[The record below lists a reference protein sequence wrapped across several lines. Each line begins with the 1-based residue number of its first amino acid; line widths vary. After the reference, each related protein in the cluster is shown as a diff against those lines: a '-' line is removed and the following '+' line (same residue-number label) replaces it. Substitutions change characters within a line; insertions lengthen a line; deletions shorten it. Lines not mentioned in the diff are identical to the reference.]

1 MSDKIV
7 EQWWHDNMSSLTAQL
22 SNGVLNEMK
31 RRIETSN
38 IRKEKLSLD
47 ENSERMTAFFKA
59 EINRYQKRKDNQ
71 KKRQAELE
79 KLDLFKRI
87 IKQLASC
94 VDSPTSLSRSISLS
108 NATNEQLFV
117 AKLALRQSWRA
128 RQRQFAGY

>member
-38 IRKEKLSLD
+38 IRKQKLSLD
-47 ENSERMTAFFKA
+47 ENSERMTAFFQA
-59 EINRYQKRKDNQ
+59 EIKRYQKRKDNQ

-87 IKQLASC
+87 IKQLVNC
-94 VDSPTSLSRSISLS
+94 NLSLARKCKTANIPIEKVRICDQKVS
-108 NATNEQLFV
+108 
-117 AKLALRQSWRA
+117 SWK
-128 RQRQFAGY
+128 